1 MMEYKMEE
9 AIFSKDLVKT
19 QPLMVVISGPSGVGK
34 DSVVKLLVKRDHN
47 LHFIITMAT
56 RPPRPGE
63 VNGVDY
69 FFVSKEEFE
78 KLISEDEFIE
88 YAVVYEEYKGVPK
101 QHVREALKSGKD
113 MILRLDVQGAAR
125 FRSLFPQAILIF
137 LVPEDDQA
145 WLEQLRSRKSETP
158 ETLKVRIKT
167 AREELEC
174 IDQFDYIVVNAH
186 NQLDQTVDEIL
197 AIIDA
202 EHHRVEHRKIT
213 L

>member
-1 MMEYKMEE
+1 MGYEMEE
-9 AIFSKDLVKT
+9 AIFSKDLVQT
-19 QPLMVVISGPSGVGK
+19 QPLMVIISGPSGVGK
-34 DSVVKLLVKRDHN
+34 DSVVKLLIKRGPG
-47 LHFIITMAT
+47 LHFIVTMAS
-56 RPPRPGE
+56 RAPRPGE
-63 VNGVDY
+63 IDGVDY

-78 KLISEDEFIE
+78 KMIANNELIE

-101 QHVREALKSGKD
+101 QQVREALECDQD

-137 LVPEDDQA
+137 LVPENDQV
-145 WLEQLRSRKSETP
+145 WLERLRSRKSESP
-158 ETLKVRIKT
+158 ETLKIRTKT

-174 IDQFDYIVVNAH
+174 IDQFDYIVVNAQD
-186 NQLDQTVDEIL
+186 QLDQTVKAIL

>member
-1 MMEYKMEE
+1 MEYKMDE
-9 AIFSKDLVKT
+9 AIFSKDLVQV
-19 QPLMVVISGPSGVGK
+19 QPLMVIISGPSGVGK
-34 DSVVKLLVKRDHN
+34 DSVVKLLIRRDPS
-47 LHFIITMAT
+47 LHFIVTMAS
-56 RPPRPGE
+56 RSPRPGE
-63 VNGVDY
+63 VDGVDY
-69 FFVSKEEFE
+69 FFVSKEKFE
-78 KLISEDEFIE
+78 KMVSEDEFIE

-101 QHVREALKSGKD
+101 QQVRAALKSGND

-137 LVPEDDQA
+137 LVPENDQA
-145 WLEQLRSRKSETP
+145 WLEQLQSRKSETP
-158 ETLKVRIKT
+158 ETLKVRIRT

-186 NQLDQTVDEIL
+186 NQLDKTVDDIL

>member
-1 MMEYKMEE
+1 MEYKMDE
-9 AIFSKDLVKT
+9 AIFSKDLVQV
-19 QPLMVVISGPSGVGK
+19 QPLMVIISGPSGVGK
-34 DSVVKLLVKRDHN
+34 DSVVKLLIRRDPS
-47 LHFIITMAT
+47 LHFIVTMAS
-56 RPPRPGE
+56 RSPRPGE
-63 VNGVDY
+63 VDGVDY
-69 FFVSKEEFE
+69 FFVSKEKFE
-78 KLISEDEFIE
+78 KMISEDDFIE

-101 QHVREALKSGKD
+101 QQVRAALKSGND

-137 LVPEDDQA
+137 LVPENDQA
-145 WLEQLRSRKSETP
+145 WLEQLQSRKSETP
-158 ETLKVRIKT
+158 ETLKVRIRT

-186 NQLDQTVDEIL
+186 NQLDKTVDDIL

>member
-1 MMEYKMEE
+1 MEYKMEE
-9 AIFSKDLVKT
+9 AIFSKDLVHT
-19 QPLMVVISGPSGVGK
+19 QPLMVIISGPSGVGK
-34 DSVVKLLVKRDHN
+34 DSVVKLLIKRGPG
-47 LHFIITMAT
+47 LHFIVTMAS
-56 RPPRPGE
+56 RAPRPGE
-63 VNGVDY
+63 IDGVDY

-78 KLISEDEFIE
+78 KMIANNELIE

-101 QHVREALKSGKD
+101 QQVREALECDQD

-137 LVPEDDQA
+137 LVPENDQV
-145 WLEQLRSRKSETP
+145 WLERLRSRKSESP
-158 ETLKVRIKT
+158 ETLKIRTKT

-174 IDQFDYIVVNAH
+174 IDQFDYIVVNAQD
-186 NQLDQTVDEIL
+186 QLDQTVSAIL

>member
-1 MMEYKMEE
+1 MEYKMDE
-9 AIFSKDLVKT
+9 AIFSKDLVQV
-19 QPLMVVISGPSGVGK
+19 QPLMVIISGPSGVGK
-34 DSVVKLLVKRDHN
+34 DSVVKLLIRRDPS
-47 LHFIITMAT
+47 LHFIVTMAS
-56 RPPRPGE
+56 RSPRPGE
-63 VNGVDY
+63 VDGVDY
-69 FFVSKEEFE
+69 FFVSKEKFE
-78 KLISEDEFIE
+78 KMISEDEFIE

-101 QHVREALKSGKD
+101 QQVRAALKSGND

-137 LVPEDDQA
+137 LVPENDQA
-145 WLEQLRSRKSETP
+145 WLEQLQSRKSETP
-158 ETLKVRIKT
+158 ETLKVRIRT

-186 NQLDQTVDEIL
+186 NQLDKTVDDIL

>member
-1 MMEYKMEE
+1 MGYEMEE
-9 AIFSKDLVKT
+9 AIFSKDLVQT
-19 QPLMVVISGPSGVGK
+19 QPLMVIISGPSGVGK
-34 DSVVKLLVKRDHN
+34 DSVVKLLIKRGPG
-47 LHFIITMAT
+47 LHFIVTMAS
-56 RPPRPGE
+56 RAPRPGE
-63 VNGVDY
+63 IDGVDY

-78 KLISEDEFIE
+78 KMIANNELIE

-101 QHVREALKSGKD
+101 QQVREALECDQD

-137 LVPEDDQA
+137 LVPENDQV
-145 WLEQLRSRKSETP
+145 WLVRLRSRKSESP
-158 ETLKVRIKT
+158 ETLKIRTKT

-174 IDQFDYIVVNAH
+174 IDQFDYIVVNAQD
-186 NQLDQTVDEIL
+186 QLDQTVKAIL